1 MTTRA
6 AGPVGS
12 GSVTL
17 SAASQLGAKVVHLLL
32 NAVSTLAVLR
42 YLAPDAYGTYVLIL
56 TITTLVGVVA
66 DFGLPKLAVREML
79 RPGQVEGDVVGTVI
93 VVRLGLAGLG
103 VVGVQAALLL
113 FQQSPQA
120 HLAGFVASLGIIVEA
135 VLGIVVTIFHT
146 RFVQQYEA
154 GIRVVAEAI
163 ETALVLVLIA
173 RGVSLPWLFVPPLV
187 GLLVGTALAVR
198 LASRRFGLR
207 PRFEAP
213 LVRGL
218 VREALPLGPAL
229 MIGVLYLKLDSFVVA
244 ALRPSSDLGLYG
256 AAYQPIEYLF
266 LGSAVFINVL
276 YPLATSAWATPGR
289 VRFVEIYRRG
299 TELLVALMLV
309 VPVVVAVVADEL
321 VLLAFGP
328 AYAASALP
336 LQVLGVAVVL
346 MTVNAWQ
353 SLVLLS
359 GGHQRVTLRYNLAAL
374 ALSLVLCLVL
384 VHAVG
389 LVGAALAAVATG
401 LFVLWASTRA
411 VRHHMDAHLDVLVV
425 GRIIAVAAVATALLW
440 VLDSLRVPWPLA
452 VLAAL
457 AAYAFG
463 MQRIGLL
470 RSLKGALT

>member
-1 MTTRA
+1 VTTRA

-42 YLAPDAYGTYVLIL
+42 YLAPDAYGTYVLVL
-56 TITTLVGVVA
+56 TITTFVGVVA

-93 VVRLGLAGLG
+93 VVRLGLAALG
-103 VVGVQAALLL
+103 VVGVQVALAL
-113 FQQSPQA
+113 FHQSPQA
-120 HLAGFVASLGIIVEA
+120 HLAGLVASLGIIVEA

-173 RGVSLPWLFVPPLV
+173 RGASLPMLFVPPLV
-187 GLLVGTALAVR
+187 GLLVGTVLAVA
-198 LASRRFGLR
+198 LASRRFGLQ
-207 PRFEAP
+207 PRFHAP

-276 YPLATSAWATPGR
+276 YPLATSAWSTPGR
-289 VRFVEIYRRG
+289 VRFLEIYRRG
-299 TELLVALMLV
+299 TELLVVLMLV
-309 VPVVVAVVADEL
+309 VPVVVLVVADDL
-321 VLLAFGP
+321 VHLAFGP

-353 SLVLLS
+353 SLVLLA

-411 VRHHMDAHLDVLVV
+411 VRRHMGATLDAGTLGRVV
-425 GRIIAVAAVATALLW
+425 AVAAGATAVLW
-440 VLDSLRVPWPLA
+440 ALDRAGVPWPLA
-452 VLAAL
+452 TISGLT
-457 AAYAFG
+457 AY
-463 MQRIGLL
+463 GLGLLRVGVL
-470 RSLKGALT
+470 RSLKEALT